1 MPGRMNLLTRRG
13 LIAMLLWGGMGLLA
27 PGLSYAAAGPE
38 DETVDGRMEGYS
50 RVVNIEKSSTTPTF
64 LFFGT
69 LVVVGCTGLF
79 KTAKR
84 G

>member
-1 MPGRMNLLTRRG
+1 MLGQMNLWTRRG
-13 LIAMLLWGGMGLLA
+13 LFAMSLLVGVGVLA
-27 PGLSYAAAGPE
+27 PGPSYAASGPE

-64 LFFGT
+64 LLFGT